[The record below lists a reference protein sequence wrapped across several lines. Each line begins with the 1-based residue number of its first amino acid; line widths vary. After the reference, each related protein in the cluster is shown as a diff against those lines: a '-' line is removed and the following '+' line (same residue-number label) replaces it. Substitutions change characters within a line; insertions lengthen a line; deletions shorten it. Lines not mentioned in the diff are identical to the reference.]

1 MYSKPGTVSMYV
13 HVHFCIW
20 TMVHVLHK
28 YIYVYRVGNNS
39 APVLI
44 WAPKLAKGA
53 QDFDM
58 TMHGSCVVVST
69 GDRIAHQMLY
79 TYFPLSFTCT
89 CIYKTGGDKTSY
101 KMILLLQLKIV
112 YSKYIPHPFIPLLY
126 NEYIC
131 VLTKYPKH
139 MNWVY
144 IHMYMYLSMYTYSMR
159 YMYICV
165 HMCT

>member
-1 MYSKPGTVSMYV
+1 MCIYINCGTACIRTCTLVMYKDIYMYSKPGTVSMYV

-58 TMHGSCVVVST
+58 TMHGSCAVVST
-69 GDRIAHQMLY
+69 GDGIAHQMLY

-126 NEYIC
+126 NEC
-131 VLTKYPKH
+131 VFLLNTQ
-139 MNWVY
+139 
-144 IHMYMYLSMYTYSMR
+144 T
-159 YMYICV
+159 
-165 HMCT
+165 T